1 VKLYTIR
8 LQPLCCSGSRYSSRE
23 ERQGSVSGEA
33 SAAPA
38 SWPPPL
44 LGRLLLKRLGS
55 EVRQDLVI
63 LLIVNARM
71 SLTAET
77 YCNQAFNQSS
87 HRRQAPASGS
97 DFHEN
102 SSSVCLARLPFQRQ
116 VGHTVI
122 HQHSRIQSQTRRW
135 GLLPNFAGQKNVEI
149 HNGPKSR
156 RRHMTVSGFEAA
168 YPGLEI

>member
-116 VGHTVI
+116 VGHT
-122 HQHSRIQSQTRRW
+122 
-135 GLLPNFAGQKNVEI
+135 NFAGQKNVEI